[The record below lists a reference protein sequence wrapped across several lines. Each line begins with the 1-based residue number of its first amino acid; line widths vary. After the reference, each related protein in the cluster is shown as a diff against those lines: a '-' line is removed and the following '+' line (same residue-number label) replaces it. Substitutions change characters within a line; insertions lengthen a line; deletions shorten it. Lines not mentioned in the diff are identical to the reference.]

1 MTPRLKEKYNK
12 EIVPKLKEELGLKNI
27 HQVPKIE
34 KIVVNIGV
42 GEATQNPKA
51 LDFAME
57 DLKVI
62 TGQKPKVT
70 RAKKSVAGF
79 KVRAGMPIGCMV
91 TLRGDRMY
99 EFLDRLL
106 SVALPRVRDFRG
118 LTIKSFD
125 GQGNYNFG
133 VTEQLIFP
141 EIDYDKIDKVRG
153 MDIAITTTAK
163 NDEEAIALF
172 TQLGFPFREKAGVKT
187 GG

>member
-1 MTPRLKEKYNK
+1 MVPRLKEKYKK
-12 EIVPKLKEELGLKNI
+12 EIVPKLMQGLGYKNI

-34 KIVVNIGV
+34 KITVNMGV
-42 GEATQNPKA
+42 GEAAQNAKA
-51 LDFAME
+51 LEFAMN
-57 DLKVI
+57 DLMVM

-79 KVRAGMPIGCMV
+79 KIRAGMPIGCFV

-118 LTIKSFD
+118 LNLKSFD
-125 GQGNYNFG
+125 GRGNYNFG

-153 MDIAITTTAK
+153 MDITITTTAK
-163 NDEEAIALF
+163 NDEEAQALLKEF
-172 TQLGFPFREKAGVKT
+172 GFPFREKTAAKVAS
-187 GG
+187 